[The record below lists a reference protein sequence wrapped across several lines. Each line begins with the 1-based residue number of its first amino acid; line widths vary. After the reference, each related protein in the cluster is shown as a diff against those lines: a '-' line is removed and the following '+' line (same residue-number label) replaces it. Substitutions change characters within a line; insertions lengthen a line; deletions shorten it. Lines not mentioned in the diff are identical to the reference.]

1 MLVLGFNLIGNAMRY
16 QRRRAALMDI
26 ASL

>member
-1 MLVLGFNLIGNAMRY
+1 MLVLGFNLIGNAMRH

-26 ASL
+26 ASP